1 MYSAAFVVVMLG
13 VAGFGLQTAPMFD
26 ARIGHLGVPAF
37 ALLLLYLLAMR
48 VIYRYERNLAA
59 TEERRPAPAL
69 PLRAAVTRYVAAA
82 AVVVAAAL

>member
-69 PLRAAVTRYVAAA
+69 PLRAADSLRGRGG
-82 AVVVAAAL
+82 VVVAAAL